1 VILWRNSQQE
11 WNAALDVLQ
20 AGTADAVPTL
30 PRVAFLDGDEVVW
43 QNVRP
48 CSAQSCKATAP

>member
-1 VILWRNSQQE
+1 
-11 WNAALDVLQ
+11 VLQ